1 MQRVM
6 KAVMSAN
13 PVTSEELW
21 QYEFSQVDAEI
32 SKMASLCGIDMLDR
46 AQLRRVLE
54 NDASVCTHSNELA
67 FEKLHTL
74 LKAHYLLRDRAA
86 DRIGEAATQ
95 KAIDEVVSGLIRKF
109 KAAHTGQAPQ

>member
-1 MQRVM
+1 
-6 KAVMSAN
+6 
-13 PVTSEELW
+13 
-21 QYEFSQVDAEI
+21 
-32 SKMASLCGIDMLDR
+32 
-46 AQLRRVLE
+46 VLE